1 MEKKSDSQKIFESNQ
16 ATLRD
21 LQLAIEQAVRNFDN
35 HTDTVEKDS
44 YTVVSIWNLLSDD
57 DKIATKK
64 IVDHFMDLELPE
76 SIRSVD
82 TKETF
87 DKIKKT
93 SLF

>member
-21 LQLAIEQAVRNFDN
+21 LQLAIEQAVNNFDKS
-35 HTDTVEKDS
+35 TDTLEQDAIK
-44 YTVVSIWNLLSDD
+44 VVSIWNLLEEDEKNS
-57 DKIATKK
+57 TKK
-64 IVDHFMDLELPE
+64 IVEHFMDLEVPE
-76 SIRSVD
+76 SIRNVD
-82 TKETF
+82 IKETI